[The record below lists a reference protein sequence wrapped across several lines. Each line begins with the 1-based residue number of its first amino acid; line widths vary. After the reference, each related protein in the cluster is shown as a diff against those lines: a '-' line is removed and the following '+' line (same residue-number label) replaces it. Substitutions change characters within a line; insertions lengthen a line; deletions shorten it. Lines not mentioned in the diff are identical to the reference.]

1 MTMAMSHV
9 NIVIEASVPIGSNNL
24 LSCVAFCLECQQFAR
39 SFHRRCGGLR
49 ATQKLRVSLA
59 AAKRVCA
66 EHSSWIAI
74 IAYHL
79 LCLGN
84 PHGSGESSRGLD
96 RGLSVLVIARHPNTV
111 FEGRR
116 LLFVYL
122 EALSKVGRQ
131 AIHLHGQGLA
141 CQVKRKVKISGLVRH
156 LGQLD
161 QTKGTKSRSGDR
173 EICIVV

>member
-1 MTMAMSHV
+1 MTSTLTSTADV
-9 NIVIEASVPIGSNNL
+9 AACAQNRTAIGVGVTVSVGLQQTGYVAQQLNCDY
-24 LSCVAFCLECQQFAR
+24 CVS
-39 SFHRRCGGLR
+39 SF
-49 ATQKLRVSLA
+49 VSGQSPWQWG
-59 AAKRVCA
+59 KFPRFRP
-66 EHSSWIAI
+66 S
-74 IAYHL
+74 
-79 LCLGN
+79 
-84 PHGSGESSRGLD
+84 
-96 RGLSVLVIARHPNTV
+96 LSVLVIARHPNTV